1 MEANFRSDAMKAKM
15 FCPEHGKLSFEEI
28 IIKNGNPAC
37 AKCSA
42 ELQFGIVRP
51 RFDVNGKPKKKK

>member
-1 MEANFRSDAMKAKM
+1 MKARM

-28 IIKNGNPAC
+28 IIKNGTPIC

-42 ELQFGIVRP
+42 ELQFGTVRP
-51 RFDVNGKPKKKK
+51 RFDVNGKPKKKR